1 MVSGL
6 EYVMALLLVDQ
17 LTRHLNMGIGR
28 EIKRALLAVK
38 RWDRNLQFLIQQFV
52 FICYDLDSVFML
64 DKYI

>member
-28 EIKRALLAVK
+28 EIERALLAVK